1 MRRWHLILLA
11 IFVVSPL
18 FGESLE
24 ELRRRVKIVNHQ
36 IDSLRR
42 TESSYIAR
50 IDAMDKKMALLDRIV
65 AQLGADIDRLQ
76 RRISVLSDSARMAQK
91 KWKLHKGELLK
102 LLREMYI
109 MGAVDNWEL
118 VLLASDV
125 NELAENLVYLESLSE
140 ARGKTMSTALAAY
153 ENYVGTVERLK
164 SSRDSLKSVLAQKR
178 ASLDSL
184 KSVRREY
191 KSVLA
196 KVRRDAKKREQL
208 LARLEKSIEELESRL
223 AGGAGGGKFA
233 ALKGKLP
240 CPLGK
245 KCSVLRGFGRVKDK
259 KFGTVINN
267 PGVDFRARRG
277 QSVFAVSDGTVA
289 DVVWLPGYQNVVIV
303 AHDGGYYTIYGNL
316 GEVLVQ
322 KGQKVGRGTKIGRVG
337 ESSWLGDSPQ
347 LHFEIR
353 RGKARENPL
362 VWIK

>member
-11 IFVVSPL
+11 VFVISPL

-65 AQLGADIDRLQ
+65 AQLGTDIDRLQ
-76 RRISVLSDSARMAQK
+76 RRISVLSDSAGMAQK
-91 KWKLHKGELLK
+91 KWRLHRGELFRV
-102 LLREMYI
+102 LREMYI

-140 ARGKTMSTALAAY
+140 ARGKTMKAALAAY

-196 KVRRDAKKREQL
+196 
-208 LARLEKSIEELESRL
+208 
-223 AGGAGGGKFA
+223 
-233 ALKGKLP
+233 
-240 CPLGK
+240 
-245 KCSVLRGFGRVKDK
+245 
-259 KFGTVINN
+259 
-267 PGVDFRARRG
+267 
-277 QSVFAVSDGTVA
+277 
-289 DVVWLPGYQNVVIV
+289 
-303 AHDGGYYTIYGNL
+303 
-316 GEVLVQ
+316 
-322 KGQKVGRGTKIGRVG
+322 
-337 ESSWLGDSPQ
+337 
-347 LHFEIR
+347 
-353 RGKARENPL
+353 
-362 VWIK
+362 